1 MKKLRSSLTIV
12 SASVLGAVFA
22 FSTFT
27 APVWAQDSQ
36 TILFKAGAY
45 GTYAFVG
52 HTVTLSKTAPVSIGP
67 GCGTPE
73 EGVSRTKTVVS
84 VSGPPILTTATI
96 QDSASSGTDLDTAT
110 SDIQTVNLLDGAI
123 TANEVKAVSTTSD
136 NGGTVSSSAAGSE
149 FVNLVVLGVPIE
161 GTPAP
166 NTTITLPGFG
176 YVVLNEQSP
185 ESKKDN
191 VGLIVNMIHVYINT
205 QNPLGIADNT
215 QVIVA
220 SASSGIA
227 EVNGPAVLDGS
238 AYGAKLHVGHILS
251 VSPIAPVSVP
261 CEGDNGKVRTK
272 SVVSLNLTG
281 VATSGTVTDTAE
293 GDVTE
298 SEAESQTT
306 STVEALNL
314 LSSLVTAQVILASA
328 GASTTDGST
337 FTFTD
342 NSAFTNLSVAGYSG
356 IGPNPAPNTQVDIAG
371 LGTLWLHRV
380 IQTKDSIEI
389 RMVEL
394 QITQQNQYGLAI
406 GTDLIIAD
414 AEASLHSNSKP

>member
-1 MKKLRSSLTIV
+1 
-12 SASVLGAVFA
+12 
-22 FSTFT
+22 
-27 APVWAQDSQ
+27 
-36 TILFKAGAY
+36 
-45 GTYAFVG
+45 
-52 HTVTLSKTAPVSIGP
+52 
-67 GCGTPE
+67 
-73 EGVSRTKTVVS
+73 
-84 VSGPPILTTATI
+84 
-96 QDSASSGTDLDTAT
+96 
-110 SDIQTVNLLDGAI
+110 VNLLDGAI

-136 NGGTVSSSAAGSE
+136 NGGTLSSSATGSE
-149 FVNLVVLGVPIE
+149 FVNLVVLGVPIT

-176 YVVLNEQSP
+176 YVVLNEQTP
-185 ESKKDN
+185 ESKKSN

-205 QNPLGIADNT
+205 QNPLGIPENT
-215 QVIVA
+215 QAIVA

-227 EVNGPAVLDGS
+227 EVSGPAILDGS
-238 AYGAKLHVGHILS
+238 AYGAQAKVGHILS
-251 VSPIAPVSVP
+251 VSPIVPVSVP
-261 CEGDNGKVRTK
+261 CEGDNGKIRTK

-281 VATSGTVTDTAE
+281 LATSGTVTDTAE

-306 STVEALNL
+306 STVEGLNV

-342 NSAFTNLSVAGYSG
+342 GSSFTNLSVAGYSE
-356 IGPNPAPNTQVDIAG
+356 IGPNPPPNTQVDIAG

-394 QITQQNQYGLAI
+394 QITQQNQYGIVI
-406 GTDLIIAD
+406 GTDLIIAR
-414 AEASLHSNSKP
+414 AEASLHSNSQP